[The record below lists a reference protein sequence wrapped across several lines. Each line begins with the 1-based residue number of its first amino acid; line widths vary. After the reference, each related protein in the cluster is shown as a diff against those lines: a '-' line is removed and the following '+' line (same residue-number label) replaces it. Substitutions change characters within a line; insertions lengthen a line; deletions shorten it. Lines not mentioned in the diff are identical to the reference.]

1 MPVPS
6 PDVERFV
13 RAQAGGAYEQAL
25 AEVRAGRKRSHWIW
39 FVFPQARGLG
49 RSHMA
54 ELYGIAGRA
63 ELDAYV
69 AHPLLMPRLLEVSQ
83 APLDLP
89 GCDPVAVLGGIDV
102 LKVRSCM
109 TLFELASDEPVFG
122 AVLGKY
128 YGGSRDEL
136 TLGIVGRWR

>member
-1 MPVPS
+1 MTAPN

-13 RAQAGGAYEQAL
+13 RTQAGGTYEQAL

-49 RSHMA
+49 HSHMA
-54 ELYGIAGRA
+54 ELYGIAGLA

-83 APLDLP
+83 ALLDLP
-89 GCDPVAVLGGIDV
+89 GCDPVAVLGGIDA